1 MAFEWL
7 AALFGQDVKRN
18 NDALTWDNA
27 LECATAAF
35 DDAYRS
41 VVTLVSGMVAAR
53 EFRTFQNFKEH
64 RGREWYRWNHAI
76 SSNLTP
82 AGFWYRVFDNL
93 FTRGEEIIVEIGNRL
108 YPADS
113 WTSSNDVIDD
123 RVYTQVQI
131 GELSSNKVFHE
142 RDVIHLFNSGGYLTG
157 PDGPRI
163 SLDQIRDTYV
173 KIVKS
178 AISGYTKS
186 RGIRGTLELD
196 TLQAGTKTF
205 QDNLAEI
212 KNGEFRK
219 FAEADNSVLP
229 LYKGMKFNNL
239 AEKSYAAETTRD
251 IRNLIDDAC
260 DIVGRAYGVPPQLI
274 NGSNTDVEPALNF
287 FLTSR
292 FVPLCEQLS
301 AEISRKRY
309 GENAVMKG
317 NFLRVDTRQI
327 KHVELVEE
335 GSHLS
340 SLVGSGIVSVNDIE
354 RMIRELPIGEKWADS
369 HYITLNNASA
379 GSFVNGG
386 EKQSE

>member
-7 AALFGQDVKRN
+7 VALFGQDGKRN
-18 NDALTWDNA
+18 NEALIWDNA

-53 EFRTFQNFKEH
+53 EFRTFRDFKEH

-76 SSNLTP
+76 STNLTP

-113 WTSSNDVIDD
+113 WASSDDVIDD

-186 RGIRGTLELD
+186 RGIKGTLELD
-196 TLQAGTKTF
+196 TPQAGTKTF
-205 QDNLAEI
+205 QDNLTEI

-239 AEKSYAAETTRD
+239 GEKSYAAETTRD

-335 GSHLS
+335 GSHIS